1 MHVLLSEPLKTG
13 NNVALDNSSSWI
25 AAILMRDL
33 PRKHRNALRD
43 FYVLEDDD
51 ATVCARNGL
60 SLIAWRELK
69 GRVSSISGPE
79 RDTEAN

>member
-1 MHVLLSEPLKTG
+1 
-13 NNVALDNSSSWI
+13 
-25 AAILMRDL
+25 MRDL

-43 FYVLEDDD
+43 FYMLEDDD

-69 GRVSSISGPE
+69 GQVDSLFMDISGIRQPMIGAPSE
-79 RDTEAN
+79 PGRIARSGWSMKANP